1 MVGVTVLSNFRHS
14 EQDRYHLI
22 PSCHNVRYFGPCLH
36 IAPVCREF
44 VSTITS
50 GGLSKVLKPRPQ
62 IPCLITAIENSSC
75 AITNQT
81 CICYDEDLSAQATA
95 CIQDSCTVREA
106 LSTKNLTSTSCGI
119 PPTTGP
125 SYVPVFMTMTV
136 LCAGSVLLRVVAR
149 LKAGYPVWWDDFIIS
164 LSFVGSALC
173 SGGFQPRYHER

>member
-1 MVGVTVLSNFRHS
+1 M
-14 EQDRYHLI
+14 
-22 PSCHNVRYFGPCLH
+22 PSCRDVRSFGPGLY
-36 IAPVCREF
+36 IAPVCCEF

-50 GGLSKVLKPRPQ
+50 RGLSKVLKPRPQ
-62 IPCLITAIENSSC
+62 ISCLTTAIENSSC

-81 CICYDEDLSAQATA
+81 CVCYDEALNAQATA

-119 PPTTGP
+119 SPTTGP

-136 LCAGSVLLRVVAR
+136 LCAFSVLLRVVAR

-164 LSFVGSALC
+164 LSFVGSAPC
-173 SGGFQPRYHER
+173 SGVFQPRYRER